1 MKKETSNFLTIFF
14 IFIFFWYAATLP
26 NDKLQKLWEI

>member
-14 IFIFFWYAATLP
+14 ILFWYAATLP